1 MASTLDIRRRIKSV
15 GNTKKITKAMELVAA
30 SKMRRAVQQA
40 LMTRAYAKAA
50 WDVLT
55 NVSAVTNRELHPLL
69 VEREVK
75 RVAVIVISSDRG
87 LAGGLNTNV
96 VRQTL
101 EVLKAQTVPAD
112 VITVGTK
119 AADALRRLNVNIV
132 AAFPNAHTHPT
143 VADLQPV
150 VKIAIDDYIA
160 GLYDTVFVV
169 YTDFRS
175 TLVQK
180 AWSRQV
186 LPIRKQ
192 ELKEVLDDVDSAI
205 AMEKIEGFQNPYL
218 FEPNAEAVL
227 EKMLRN
233 LVTSQLYQVVLESL
247 ASEHASR
254 MVAMRNATDAAEELI
269 DDLNL
274 TYNQVRQ
281 ASITR
286 EIAEISAGRA
296 ALE

>member
-1 MASTLDIRRRIKSV
+1 MPSTRDIRRRIKSV

-55 NVSAVTNRELHPLL
+55 NVSAVTNPDVHPLL
-69 VEREVK
+69 VERPV
-75 RVAVIVISSDRG
+75 RRAAVVVISSDRG
-87 LAGGLNTNV
+87 LAGGLNANI

-101 EVLKAQTVPAD
+101 DAVKAETVPVD
-112 VITVGTK
+112 IVTVGTK
-119 AADALRRLNVNIV
+119 AADALRRLNLNIV

-143 VADLQPV
+143 VADLQPI
-150 VKIAIDDYIA
+150 VKLAIDDYIA
-160 GLYDTVFVV
+160 GTYDKVVVV
-169 YTDFRS
+169 YTDFIS
-175 TLVQK
+175 TLSQR
-180 AWSRQV
+180 ARGRQI

-192 ELKEVLDDVDSAI
+192 ELKEVLDDVESSI
-205 AMEKIEGFQNPYL
+205 AVQQVEAFQNPYL
-218 FEPNAEAVL
+218 FEPSADLVL

-233 LVTSQLYQVVLESL
+233 LVESQLYQMVLESL
-247 ASEHASR
+247 ASEHAAR
-254 MVAMRNATDAAEELI
+254 MVAMRNATEAADELI

-274 TYNQVRQ
+274 TYNQARQ
-281 ASITR
+281 AGITR

>member
-40 LMTRAYAKAA
+40 LATRAYAKTA

-69 VEREVK
+69 IEREVK
-75 RVAVIVISSDRG
+75 RVAVIVVSSDRG

-101 EVLKAQTVPAD
+101 EVLKVQTVPVD
-112 VITVGTK
+112 IITVGTK

-150 VKIAIDDYIA
+150 VKIAIDDYIT
-160 GLYDTVFVV
+160 GVYDKIFVV

-205 AMEKIEGFQNPYL
+205 SMKEIEGFQNPYL

-247 ASEHASR
+247 ASEHAAR
-254 MVAMRNATDAAEELI
+254 MVAMRNATDSAEELI
-269 DDLNL
+269 EDLNL

>member
-40 LMTRAYAKAA
+40 LATRAYARAA

-55 NVSAVTNRELHPLL
+55 NVSAVTEPELHPLL
-69 VEREVK
+69 VERPVQ
-75 RVAVIVISSDRG
+75 RVAVIVVSSDRG

-101 EVLKAQTVPAD
+101 GVLKAQTVPAD

-132 AAFPNAHTHPT
+132 AAFPNAHAHPT
-143 VADLQPV
+143 VADLLPI
-150 VKIAIDDYIA
+150 VKIAIEDYVA
-160 GLYDTVFVV
+160 GRYDKVFVV
-169 YTDFRS
+169 YTDFIS
-175 TLVQK
+175 TLAQK
-180 AWSRQV
+180 ARSRQV

-192 ELKEVLDDVDSAI
+192 ELKEVLDDVDNSVAV
-205 AMEKIEGFQNPYL
+205 KSVVFQNPYL
-218 FEPNAEAVL
+218 FEPDPEAVL

-247 ASEHASR
+247 ASEHAAR

-281 ASITR
+281 AGITR

>member
-1 MASTLDIRRRIKSV
+1 MASTRDIRRRIKSV

-40 LMTRAYAKAA
+40 LATRAYAKAA

-75 RVAVIVISSDRG
+75 RVAVIVVSSDRG

-96 VRQTL
+96 VRQAL

-150 VKIAIDDYIA
+150 VKIAIDDYVA
-160 GLYDTVFVV
+160 GVYDKIFVV

-192 ELKEVLDDVDSAI
+192 ELKEVLDDVDSSI
-205 AMEKIEGFQNPYL
+205 AMQDIEGFQNPYL

-247 ASEHASR
+247 ASEYAAR
-254 MVAMRNATDAAEELI
+254 MVAMRNATDSAEELI
-269 DDLNL
+269 EDLNL

>member
-1 MASTLDIRRRIKSV
+1 MSSTLDIRRRIKSV

-40 LMTRAYAKAA
+40 LATRAYAKAA

-55 NVSAVTNRELHPLL
+55 NVSAVTNRDLHPLL
-69 VEREVK
+69 VERETK
-75 RVAVIVISSDRG
+75 RVAVIVVSSDRG
-87 LAGGLNTNV
+87 LAGGLNTNI

-101 EVLKAQTVPAD
+101 DLLKAQTAPAD

-150 VKIAIDDYIA
+150 VKIAINDYVTSI
-160 GLYDTVFVV
+160 YDKIFVV

-175 TLVQK
+175 TLIQK
-180 AWSRQV
+180 ARSRQI

-192 ELKEVLDDVDSAI
+192 ELKELLDDVDSTI
-205 AMEKIEGFQNPYL
+205 EMKTVEGFQNPYL

-227 EKMLRN
+227 EKMLHN
-233 LVTSQLYQVVLESL
+233 LVTSQLYQMVLESL
-247 ASEHASR
+247 ASEHAAR

-281 ASITR
+281 AGITR

>member
-1 MASTLDIRRRIKSV
+1 MSSTLDIRRRIKSV

-40 LMTRAYAKAA
+40 LATRAYAKAA

-55 NVSAVTNRELHPLL
+55 NVSAVTNRDLHPLL
-69 VEREVK
+69 VERETK
-75 RVAVIVISSDRG
+75 RVAVIVVSSDRG
-87 LAGGLNTNV
+87 LAGGLNTNI

-101 EVLKAQTVPAD
+101 DLLKAQTAPAD

-150 VKIAIDDYIA
+150 VKIAINDYVTSI
-160 GLYDTVFVV
+160 YDKIFVV

-175 TLVQK
+175 NLIQK
-180 AWSRQV
+180 ARSRQI

-192 ELKEVLDDVDSAI
+192 ELKELLDDVDSTI
-205 AMEKIEGFQNPYL
+205 EMKTVEGFQNPYL

-227 EKMLRN
+227 EKMLHN
-233 LVTSQLYQVVLESL
+233 LVTSQLYQMVLESL
-247 ASEHASR
+247 ASEHAAR

-281 ASITR
+281 AGITR

>member
-40 LMTRAYAKAA
+40 LATRAYAKAA

-75 RVAVIVISSDRG
+75 RVAVIVVSSDRG

-150 VKIAIDDYIA
+150 VKIAIDDYVA
-160 GLYDTVFVV
+160 GVYDKVFVV

-192 ELKEVLDDVDSAI
+192 ELKEVLDDVDSSI
-205 AMEKIEGFQNPYL
+205 AMKDIEGFQNPYL

-247 ASEHASR
+247 ASEHAAR
-254 MVAMRNATDAAEELI
+254 MVAMRNATDSAEELI

>member
-40 LMTRAYAKAA
+40 LATRAYAKAA

-75 RVAVIVISSDRG
+75 RVAVIVVSSDRG

-112 VITVGTK
+112 IITVGTK

-150 VKIAIDDYIA
+150 VKIAIDDYVA
-160 GLYDTVFVV
+160 GVYDQVFVV

-192 ELKEVLDDVDSAI
+192 ELKEVLDDVDSSI
-205 AMEKIEGFQNPYL
+205 AMQDIAGFQNPYL

-233 LVTSQLYQVVLESL
+233 LVTSQIYQVVLESL
-247 ASEHASR
+247 ASEHAAR

-281 ASITR
+281 AGITR

>member
-1 MASTLDIRRRIKSV
+1 MPSTRDIRRRIKSV

-55 NVSAVTNRELHPLL
+55 NVSAVTNRDSHPLL
-69 VEREVK
+69 VERPVQK
-75 RVAVIVISSDRG
+75 AAVIVISSDRG
-87 LAGGLNTNV
+87 LAGGLNANI
-96 VRQTL
+96 VRQTMEL
-101 EVLKAQTVPAD
+101 VQKQAVQVDL
-112 VITVGTK
+112 ITVGSK
-119 AADALRRLNVNIV
+119 AADALRRLNANIV
-132 AAFPNAHTHPT
+132 AAFPNAHAHPT
-143 VADLQPV
+143 ITDLQPI
-150 VKIAIDDYIA
+150 VKIAIDDYVA
-160 GLYDTVFVV
+160 GAYDKIFVV
-169 YTDFRS
+169 YTDFIS
-175 TLVQK
+175 TLNQK
-180 AWSRQV
+180 ARVRQI

-192 ELKEVLDDVDSAI
+192 DLKEVLDDTQHIVL
-205 AMEKIEGFQNPYL
+205 EKELEGFQNPYL
-218 FEPNAEAVL
+218 FEPNADAVL

-247 ASEHASR
+247 ASEHAAR

-274 TYNQVRQ
+274 TYNQARQ
-281 ASITR
+281 AGITR

>member
-1 MASTLDIRRRIKSV
+1 
-15 GNTKKITKAMELVAA
+15 
-30 SKMRRAVQQA
+30 MRRAVQQA

-75 RVAVIVISSDRG
+75 RVAVIVVSSDRG

-143 VADLQPV
+143 VAGLQPV
-150 VKIAIDDYIA
+150 VKIAIDDYIT
-160 GLYDTVFVV
+160 GVYDKVFVV

-175 TLVQK
+175 TLIQK
-180 AWSRQV
+180 AHSRQV
-186 LPIRKQ
+186 LPIRKHELQ
-192 ELKEVLDDVDSAI
+192 EILDDVDKSI
-205 AMEKIEGFQNPYL
+205 VMKDIEGFQNPYL

-247 ASEHASR
+247 ASEHAAR

>member
-75 RVAVIVISSDRG
+75 RVAVIVVSSDRG
-87 LAGGLNTNV
+87 LAGGLNTNI

-150 VKIAIDDYIA
+150 VKIAIDDYVA
-160 GLYDTVFVV
+160 GAYDTVHVV
-169 YTDFRS
+169 YTDFLS
-175 TLVQK
+175 TLVQR
-180 AWSRQV
+180 ARSRQV

-192 ELKEVLDDVDSAI
+192 ELKEVLDDVDNSIAI
-205 AMEKIEGFQNPYL
+205 QKLEGFQNPYL

-247 ASEHASR
+247 ASEHAAR
-254 MVAMRNATDAAEELI
+254 MVAMRNATDSAEELI
-269 DDLNL
+269 EDLNL

>member
-40 LMTRAYAKAA
+40 LATRAYAKAA

-69 VEREVK
+69 IEREVK
-75 RVAVIVISSDRG
+75 RVAVIVVSSDRG
-87 LAGGLNTNV
+87 LAGGLNTNI

-101 EVLKAQTVPAD
+101 DVLKAQTVPVD

-150 VKIAIDDYIA
+150 VKIAINDYVT
-160 GLYDTVFVV
+160 GVYDKVFVV

-180 AWSRQV
+180 VWSRQV

-192 ELKEVLDDVDSAI
+192 ELKEVLDDVDSSI
-205 AMEKIEGFQNPYL
+205 AMQDIEGFQNPYL

-247 ASEHASR
+247 ASEHAAR
-254 MVAMRNATDAAEELI
+254 MVAMRNATDSAEELI
-269 DDLNL
+269 EDLNL

>member
-75 RVAVIVISSDRG
+75 RVAVIVVSSDRG
-87 LAGGLNTNV
+87 LAGGLNTNI

-150 VKIAIDDYIA
+150 VKIAIDDYVA
-160 GLYDTVFVV
+160 GVYDTVHVV
-169 YTDFRS
+169 YTDFLS
-175 TLVQK
+175 TLVQR
-180 AWSRQV
+180 ARSRQV

-192 ELKEVLDDVDSAI
+192 ELKEVLDDVDNSIAI
-205 AMEKIEGFQNPYL
+205 QKLEGFQNPYL

-247 ASEHASR
+247 ASEHAAR
-254 MVAMRNATDAAEELI
+254 MVAMRNATDSAEELI
-269 DDLNL
+269 EDLNL